1 MKIQDDDDLYVAI
14 ESART
19 LLRAVH
25 NSMEDIDGCYDEHGW
40 FIPKYEKDV
49 CWKYCEWLEII
60 RSIFDKMDD
69 AYTYLDEKLTPK
81 EEEA

>member
-1 MKIQDDDDLYVAI
+1 MKLRDDDDLYAEI

-25 NSMEDIDGCYDEHGW
+25 NSMEDIDGSYDEHGW
-40 FIPKYEKDV
+40 FIPKYGKVV

-60 RSIFDKMDD
+60 RCVFDKLDD
-69 AYTYLDEKLTPK
+69 VYTYLDEKLTPK
-81 EEEA
+81 EAGA